1 MSDLL
6 NLRINSRLDKSDMK
20 SAISSFHGQI
30 SQSFEIM
37 RTWSPIKKYSGI
49 QNIMILGMGG
59 SAIGGDVARVI
70 AQNHALVPI
79 IVNRSY
85 SIPKFL
91 NSFIKSLTKI
101 GKFFASL

>member
-6 NLRINSRLDKSDMK
+6 NIRINSALDKSNMK

-30 SQSFEIM
+30 AQSFEIM
-37 RTWSPIKKYSGI
+37 RTWSPINKFSGI

-70 AQNHALVPI
+70 AQNHTLIPI
-79 IVNRSY
+79 IVNR
-85 SIPKFL
+85 
-91 NSFIKSLTKI
+91 
-101 GKFFASL
+101 